1 MSPAQ
6 QVAMARTAERS
17 VTAGSP
23 DSVIMCMGSVSVDP
37 GPGVSTVSWNVPR
50 GGTGSTA
57 RPAVTATPSTA
68 SGVTRS
74 PGCASVGTAGG
85 DTSATPSVRRGGG
98 GRTAASTVGVEEAP
112 VITRLD
118 SAPAGQDIRG
128 IPALTLAW
136 MDISASTVSSNVH
149 CATQVGYQYNVQKRS
164 NEMCLPQG
172 LSGCD
177 PISGGCGCPP
187 GFTGFYCM
195 DPCPK
200 GTWGPK
206 CKSTCDCRKG
216 ECHHVTGECVC
227 PGGWTGARCEVPCA
241 DGSYG
246 PGCEHTCHCLNDA
259 KCNPVEGRCH
269 CRPGYRGNR

>member
-23 DSVIMCMGSVSVDP
+23 GSVIMCMGSVSVDP

-50 GGTGSTA
+50 GDTGSTA

-128 IPALTLAW
+128 IPAQTLVW
-136 MDISASTVSSNVH
+136 MDISASTVSSNAQ
-149 CATQVGYQYNVQKRS
+149 CATRVG
-164 NEMCLPQG
+164 
-172 LSGCD
+172 
-177 PISGGCGCPP
+177 
-187 GFTGFYCM
+187 
-195 DPCPK
+195 
-200 GTWGPK
+200 
-206 CKSTCDCRKG
+206 
-216 ECHHVTGECVC
+216 
-227 PGGWTGARCEVPCA
+227 
-241 DGSYG
+241 
-246 PGCEHTCHCLNDA
+246 
-259 KCNPVEGRCH
+259 
-269 CRPGYRGNR
+269 